1 MYNILIKMPRRYIL
15 KEEGRA
21 MGAAQIIIALI
32 HCALGILC
40 YHLFVRQERI
50 QNTGSI
56 PVSLTIIYAFCT
68 IPFFITTGST
78 NVEAQKK
85 ATRRAF
91 VAAIFMNILSACI
104 AAVGVLIL
112 TIACFTYEAKTHEYI
127 WSQMAGS
134 MLLQFL
140 LFSAISELILAG
152 LLVSWI
158 VKALH
163 RAECNDDTS
172 LQIEEISCSIDS
184 SGCSLSECSSIH
196 L

>member
-1 MYNILIKMPRRYIL
+1 MVNSFLREPTSDRHRTKIVKTIFFREFTHPSDLENTTSIRKST
-15 KEEGRA
+15 
-21 MGAAQIIIALI
+21 
-32 HCALGILC
+32 CLGD
-40 YHLFVRQERI
+40 HLQEWVFTKNACLYP
-50 QNTGSI
+50 Q
-56 PVSLTIIYAFCT
+56 
-68 IPFFITTGST
+68 FITTGST